1 MYQNDAIALVS
12 SVYLSLFVYLL
23 ISYVWILLA
32 GILAS
37 KKGRSVGG
45 WIFGSMCLG
54 LVAVIILA
62 FLPDIR
68 YEITLPRPAPQAKTA
83 PTGSNAIGV
92 ARPLP
97 RYPNEGWYCNCG
109 ARNDGNRTFC
119 MTCMAK
125 RPLPTKK

>member
-62 FLPDIR
+62 FLSDLTIR
-68 YEITLPRPAPQAKTA
+68 RSVRFVHTSANNTREAQPQ
-83 PTGSNAIGV
+83 P
-92 ARPLP
+92 
-97 RYPNEGWYCNCG
+97 YCWQN
-109 ARNDGNRTFC
+109 F
-119 MTCMAK
+119 K
-125 RPLPTKK
+125 